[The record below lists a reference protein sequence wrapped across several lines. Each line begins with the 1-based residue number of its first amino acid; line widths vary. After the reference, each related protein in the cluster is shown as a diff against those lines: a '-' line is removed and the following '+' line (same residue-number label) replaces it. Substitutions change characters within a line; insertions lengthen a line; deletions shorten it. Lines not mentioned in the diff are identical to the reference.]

1 MVFNWNMYGFYLLIA
16 IFHMFLL
23 NIYVIIPFNYNQ
35 VIHSTGNTENLV
47 ILGTVLFISLV
58 LTVLGQT
65 IIIVEAYNWIFILS

>member
-1 MVFNWNMYGFYLLIA
+1 MLFNWNKYGFYLLLA

-23 NIYVIIPFNYNQ
+23 NVYVIIPFNYNQ
-35 VIHSTGNTENLV
+35 VINSTGNTEDLV

-65 IIIVEAYNWIFILS
+65 IIIAEAFNWIFILS